1 MGTKQNFAELGLPR
15 FLGIVQLSCLATEFF
30 NCLIGSKYSTPP
42 VVSQKLEHI
51 KSYKVSRCS
60 MMADEQLMG
69 VDLSTENF
77 GSAVGL
83 RLKCREALNRI
94 AQIESYYY
102 SDLQENVRQSL
113 R

>member
-1 MGTKQNFAELGLPR
+1 
-15 FLGIVQLSCLATEFF
+15 
-30 NCLIGSKYSTPP
+30 
-42 VVSQKLEHI
+42 
-51 KSYKVSRCS
+51 